1 MLLDNALAEI
11 LDISKR
17 YMISTPKIV
26 GGIPRDIYLGVDPI
40 ITKDVDLTTNS
51 PDIIRLAVLMADS
64 LGVGFKVFSDGHS
77 SIYMD
82 KYILDFSSNF
92 ISKDAA
98 EFSRGEDLL
107 EVYSRD
113 FTMNTLHKPLDSDD
127 IEDPT
132 EMGKKDIENKVV
144 RTVMPPEVTL
154 MDDPRRVYR
163 AVNLAVRYGF
173 EIDEKIISFVLDN
186 LALFGRPK
194 MIGIKQ
200 SYITSAIGESM
211 NIDSEKTLY
220 ILDKLGLTSTVP
232 LTGAFKEY
240 LIKGRMLDKYFK
252 EIDRVSGLA

>member
-1 MLLDNALAEI
+1 MLLDNALMEI

-17 YMISTPKIV
+17 YMINTPKIV
-26 GGIPRDIYLGVDPI
+26 GGIPRDIHLGIDPI
-40 ITKDVDLTTNS
+40 ITKDVDLTTNGS
-51 PDIIRLAVLMADS
+51 DIIRLAVLVADS
-64 LGVGFKVFSDGHS
+64 LGTGFKVFSDGHS

-98 EFSRGEDLL
+98 EFATGEDLY

-113 FTMNTLHKPLDSDD
+113 FTMNTLHKALDSDE

-132 EMGKKDIENKVV
+132 GLGKKDIDNKLI
-144 RTVMPPEVTL
+144 RTVMPPEITL
-154 MDDPRRVYR
+154 SDDPRRVYR
-163 AVNLAVRYGF
+163 AINLAVRYGF
-173 EIDEKIISFVLDN
+173 EIDEKIISFVLDS
-186 LALFGRPK
+186 LAQFGAPK

-200 SYITSAIGESM
+200 SYITTAVGEAM
-211 NIDSEKTLY
+211 NIDPEKTMS

-232 LTGAFKEY
+232 LTGVFKEH
-240 LIKGRMLDKYFK
+240 LIKGRLLDRYFN